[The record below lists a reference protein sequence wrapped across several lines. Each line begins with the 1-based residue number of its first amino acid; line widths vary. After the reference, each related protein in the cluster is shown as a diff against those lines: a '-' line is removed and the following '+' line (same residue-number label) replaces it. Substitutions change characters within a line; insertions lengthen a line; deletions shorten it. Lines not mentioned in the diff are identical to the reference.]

1 MGEQKAGRAVEEN
14 RRRFMRQ
21 LLEDLDV
28 LQQMLPGPWFERNV
42 RRMGAEMEMF
52 LVDRQGNPANIAQ
65 TLLANLDDPRFTPEL
80 GLFNLEANL
89 TPQRLQGQCLRVLE
103 QEIDQVLGLAR
114 HEARAMDHDVVL
126 CGILPSLKRENLGL
140 DSMTPAPRYRALN
153 ETLRAMRGSDFS
165 LQIKGIDQLEM
176 HHDNLM
182 LEACNTS
189 FQVHFQVAPE
199 EFASLY
205 NLAQLV
211 SAPLLAM
218 AANSP
223 LLLAKRLWQE
233 TRIAVFEHSIDTRST
248 TLQERGQQPRVHF
261 GSQWVRESV
270 TEIFQEDIARFRV
283 VLGTDGLED
292 ARSRLSAGEVPRLQA
307 LCLHNGTVYRW
318 NRACYGVAD
327 GKAHLRIENRI
338 LPAGP
343 TVLDQV
349 ANAAFYF
356 GLLSNLSV
364 EVEDLPA
371 RMDFSDARAN
381 FFTAAREGMRA
392 QLMWLDGEYHPAGT
406 LILDELLP
414 RAREGLARLH
424 IDAQD
429 IERYL
434 GVVQAR
440 VESRQTGAKWQLEAF
455 NRFQGGKGQATRSMV
470 LTMAELQK
478 KGQPVHQWPAMQEQ
492 AFLDSQD
499 NYRTVAQLMTTDLFS
514 VHPDDLVDFAAS
526 LMDWRHIRHVPV
538 EDDSG
543 NLVGLISHRALL
555 RMVARPQSGEQ
566 AEAIPVRDIMS
577 TNPVTVTPDTP
588 TVEAIQLMR
597 SHQVACLPVVRDG
610 KLVGIVSER
619 DLIEVSGRLLEQ
631 WLQEDG

>member
-1 MGEQKAGRAVEEN
+1 MGEQQAGKTGEEQ

-21 LLEDLDV
+21 LLEDLSV
-28 LQQMLPGPWFERNV
+28 LEQMLPGPLFERDV
-42 RRMGAEMEMF
+42 RRIGAELEMF
-52 LVDRQGNPANIAQ
+52 LVDAHGDPANVAPEM
-65 TLLANLDDPRFTPEL
+65 LAALDDDRFTPEL

-89 TPQRLQGQCLRVLE
+89 TPQLLRGHCLRKLE
-103 QEIDQVLGLAR
+103 DEIHQVVGLAR
-114 HEARAMDHDVVL
+114 GQARALGHDVVL

-153 ETLRAMRGSDFS
+153 DTLRAMRGSDFN

-199 EFASLY
+199 EFAQLY

-223 LLLAKRLWQE
+223 LLLGKRLWQE
-233 TRIAVFEHSIDTRST
+233 TRIAVFEHSIDTRSEA
-248 TLQERGQQPRVHF
+248 LQERGQQPRVHF
-261 GSQWVRESV
+261 GSHWVNASV
-270 TEIFQEDIARFRV
+270 SEIFQEDIARFRV
-283 VLGTDGLED
+283 VLGSDDLED
-292 ARSRLSAGEVPRLQA
+292 ARAIYQSGAVPGLKA

-318 NRACYGVAD
+318 NRACYGVAN

-343 TVLDQV
+343 SVVDQV

-364 EVEDLPA
+364 EVDDIRE
-371 RMDFSDARAN
+371 RMDFADARAN

-406 LILDELLP
+406 LILEELLP
-414 RAREGLARLH
+414 RARAGLARLA
-424 IDAQD
+424 IDDQD
-429 IERYL
+429 IQRYL
-434 GVVQAR
+434 GVIQAR

-455 NRFQGGKGQATRSMV
+455 NRFQGSRVQAGRAMV
-470 LTMAELQK
+470 QTLAELQAR
-478 KGQPVHQWPAMQEQ
+478 GQPVHQWPPMREKPEEESR
-492 AFLDSQD
+492 DS
-499 NYRTVAQLMTTDLFS
+499 YRTVGSLMTTDLFS

-543 NLVGLISHRALL
+543 NLVGLISHRSLL
-555 RMVARPQSGEQ
+555 RMVARPQGDDRP
-566 AEAIPVRDIMS
+566 IPVREIMS
-577 TNPVTVTPDTP
+577 PNPVTVSPETA

-597 SHQVACLPVVRDG
+597 REQVGCLPVVREG
-610 KLVGIVSER
+610 KLVGIISER

-631 WLQEDG
+631 WLQED

>member
-1 MGEQKAGRAVEEN
+1 MGEQKAGRAVEES

-199 EFASLY
+199 EFAPLY

>member
-1 MGEQKAGRAVEEN
+1 MGEQKAGRAVEES
-14 RRRFMRQ
+14 RRHFMRQ

-28 LQQMLPGPWFERNV
+28 LQQMLPGPLFERNV

-52 LVDRQGNPANIAQ
+52 LVDRRGNPANVAQ
-65 TLLANLDDPRFTPEL
+65 TLLKQLDDPRFTPEL

-89 TPQRLQGQCLRVLE
+89 TPQLLRGGCLRELE
-103 QEIDQVLGLAR
+103 QEIDQVLSLAR
-114 HEARAMDHDVVL
+114 NQARAMDHDVVL

-261 GSQWVRESV
+261 GSQWIQDSV

-283 VLGTDGLED
+283 VLGTEGLED
-292 ARSRLSAGEVPRLQA
+292 ARSRLEKGEAPRLQA

-318 NRACYGVAD
+318 NRACYGVAH

-343 TVLDQV
+343 SVVDQV

-364 EVEDLPA
+364 EVDDLPA
-371 RMDFSDARAN
+371 QMDFSDARAN

-406 LILDELLP
+406 LILNELLP

-424 IDAQD
+424 IDRED
-429 IERYL
+429 IDRYL

-470 LTMAELQK
+470 LTMAELQN
-478 KGQPVHQWPAMQEQ
+478 KGMPVHQWPAMQEQ

-514 VHPDDLVDFAAS
+514 VHPDDLVDFAAT

-555 RMVARPQSGEQ
+555 RMVARPQTGGQ

-577 TNPVTVTPDTP
+577 KNPLTVTPDTP

-597 SHQVACLPVVRDG
+597 NHQVACLPVVRDG

-619 DLIEVSGRLLEQ
+619 DLIEVSGRLLER
-631 WLQEDG
+631 WLQED